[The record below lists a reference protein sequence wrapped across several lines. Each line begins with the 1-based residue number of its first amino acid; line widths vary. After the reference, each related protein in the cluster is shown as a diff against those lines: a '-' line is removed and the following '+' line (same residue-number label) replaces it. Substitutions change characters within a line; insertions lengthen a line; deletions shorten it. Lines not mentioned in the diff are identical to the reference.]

1 MQKEVGHHRDQAV
14 AAPVPV
20 VVPVVAAQVVAPV
33 HEAEVVLQVDQL
45 IIQQ

>member
-1 MQKEVGHHRDQAV
+1 MQKEVDHRDQA
-14 AAPVPV
+14 AAALAPV

-33 HEAEVVLQVDQL
+33 REAEAVLQVDQL